1 MSKRDFLDELDSLC
15 KKDTV
20 FLQPKKKEDTVI
32 EVKKESDAEAE
43 VSKKGKKKGKN
54 KKKSKFDDNDLL
66 AMDEFILNKK
76 DEEGDT
82 LSDLIEKAIDEAES
96 EDNYSKKIVKRQKG
110 KYKGKGKTDFEEQF
124 TDVLGLLYDEYDKYM
139 ELDKELEAITKNLVG
154 NKTRGMSK
162 YAMDALSTR
171 ISNKRNGLQI
181 IK

>member
-66 AMDEFILNKK
+66 AMDEFI
-76 DEEGDT
+76 
-82 LSDLIEKAIDEAES
+82 I
-96 EDNYSKKIVKRQKG
+96 
-110 KYKGKGKTDFEEQF
+110 
-124 TDVLGLLYDEYDKYM
+124 
-139 ELDKELEAITKNLVG
+139 NL
-154 NKTRGMSK
+154 
-162 YAMDALSTR
+162 
-171 ISNKRNGLQI
+171 
-181 IK
+181 